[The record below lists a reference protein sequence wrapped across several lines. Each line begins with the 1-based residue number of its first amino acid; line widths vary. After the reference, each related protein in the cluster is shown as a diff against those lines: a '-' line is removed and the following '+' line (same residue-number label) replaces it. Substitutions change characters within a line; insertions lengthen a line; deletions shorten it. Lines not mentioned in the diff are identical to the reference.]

1 MVLGGS
7 LLLFILIFFGV
18 GAGVLCSIVGF
29 VYPAFQSFE
38 VIEHKTKGDDIQWLV
53 YWVVFAFFAVIETFR
68 DFLLYWIPFYYA
80 FKLAFLLWAMLP
92 QTKGA
97 KFLYD
102 SVLKDFLKKENRID
116 AAMAEAKKVILVLV
130 DEEI

>member
-1 MVLGGS
+1 
-7 LLLFILIFFGV
+7 
-18 GAGVLCSIVGF
+18 
-29 VYPAFQSFE
+29 
-38 VIEHKTKGDDIQWLV
+38 
-53 YWVVFAFFAVIETFR
+53 
-68 DFLLYWIPFYYA
+68 
-80 FKLAFLLWAMLP
+80 MLP